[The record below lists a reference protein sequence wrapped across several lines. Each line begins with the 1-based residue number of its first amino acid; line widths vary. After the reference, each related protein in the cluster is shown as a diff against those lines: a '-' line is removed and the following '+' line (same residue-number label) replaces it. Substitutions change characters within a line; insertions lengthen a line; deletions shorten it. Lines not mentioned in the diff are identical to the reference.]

1 MIRVTSWDG
10 EEATR
15 MMRTLVVLL
24 LSGIVLVADD
34 DTPLRTGGVSNG
46 RLWNMLDNSAI
57 KELFVIAANEGFIAQ
72 YMQITCS
79 DKAPSD
85 FIAVS
90 LTRKEEVAALDEF
103 YKEPVNAPIPIVYA
117 IGWVRSKAA
126 GSSETELKGFEQKL
140 RALAARSAE
149 PPKQ

>member
-1 MIRVTSWDG
+1 
-10 EEATR
+10 
-15 MMRTLVVLL
+15 VLE
-24 LSGIVLVADD
+24 
-34 DTPLRTGGVSNG
+34 
-46 RLWNMLDNSAI
+46 NSEL